1 MKLTALLLCAAVP
14 VALVATSAGPAH
26 AYNRLRAGYT
36 LIEDERQ
43 RYVEVLEA
51 SNDALFVVNFV
62 NGGTYQV
69 NEMAVT
75 MLGYTREQLARL
87 TIFALHPA
95 SYPHLSAA
103 RIADAWNGKSLI
115 YDIALL
121 RSNGCVV
128 PV

>member
-1 MKLTALLLCAAVP
+1 MKLAALLLYAAVP
-14 VALVATSAGPAH
+14 VALVAISAGPAH
-26 AYNRLRAGYT
+26 ACNRLRAGYT

-43 RYVEVLEA
+43 RYLEVLEA

-87 TIFALHPA
+87 TIFALQPA